1 MYQRKTQ
8 REVCSLGYLKGVS
21 NMKFGMQFTRDEL
34 NLILK
39 GLSSLSEAEMLH
51 GRISALIKNA
61 DYRKATD
68 DGIYKTFPI
77 DKLK

>member
-1 MYQRKTQ
+1 
-8 REVCSLGYLKGVS
+8 
-21 NMKFGMQFTRDEL
+21 MQFTRDEL

-61 DYRKATD
+61 DHRKATD

-77 DKLK
+77 HKLK

>member
-1 MYQRKTQ
+1 
-8 REVCSLGYLKGVS
+8 
-21 NMKFGMQFTRDEL
+21 
-34 NLILK
+34 
-39 GLSSLSEAEMLH
+39 MLH

>member
-1 MYQRKTQ
+1 
-8 REVCSLGYLKGVS
+8 
-21 NMKFGMQFTRDEL
+21 MKFGMQFTRDEL

>member
-1 MYQRKTQ
+1 
-8 REVCSLGYLKGVS
+8 
-21 NMKFGMQFTRDEL
+21 MKFGMQFTRDEL

-39 GLSSLSEAEMLH
+39 GLSSLSEADMLH

>member
-1 MYQRKTQ
+1 MFYG
-8 REVCSLGYLKGVS
+8 CNNFNSKGS

-39 GLSSLSEAEMLH
+39 GLSSLSEADMLH